1 MIYICIV
8 MTASDIILQFAT
20 SEGGSFRKN
29 ELMSHMEGGPFS
41 FAYIDLALNRMVKAG
56 KLLREGRGLYRVKD
70 DRREFLPS
78 LSSLSIEIASIFK
91 SELPFTK
98 YCLYEGEWINPF
110 MHHLAGNL
118 LHYLEVERDA
128 MDSVFDR
135 LSAKGY
141 TVFLRPDR
149 EFMYR
154 YVDIHNPKAIILKPL
169 VSESPLVQISEIP
182 CPTLEKLL
190 VDMSKDPD
198 FGYLQG
204 AEYLRILANVKRAY
218 KINEQR
224 LLRYA
229 SRRSAREEMLNALQ
243 SSDYDLD

>member
-1 MIYICIV
+1 

-149 EFMYR
+149 EFM
-154 YVDIHNPKAIILKPL
+154 
-169 VSESPLVQISEIP
+169 
-182 CPTLEKLL
+182 
-190 VDMSKDPD
+190 
-198 FGYLQG
+198 
-204 AEYLRILANVKRAY
+204 
-218 KINEQR
+218 
-224 LLRYA
+224 
-229 SRRSAREEMLNALQ
+229 
-243 SSDYDLD
+243 